1 MAEGLAS
8 ISNTSIMDQKP
19 KSVSDYH
26 RQIRPPSSQ
35 GVGAERKRQGLLK
48 GSQTQTDLW
57 AWPTEEGLQPQD
69 LTLLTDPSAI
79 NFPATLSAVYG
90 WGLHTQ
96 RFLETLT
103 SLKGKEG
110 RGERPRSPV
119 SPQKGRPPHG
129 EHSCGKMKKTLLF
142 KE

>member
-1 MAEGLAS
+1 
-8 ISNTSIMDQKP
+8 MDQKP

-57 AWPTEEGLQPQD
+57 AQPTEEGLQPQE

-79 NFPATLSAVYG
+79 NFPGALSAEFMG
-90 WGLHTQ
+90 GDSTPSA
-96 RFLETLT
+96 F
-103 SLKGKEG
+103 
-110 RGERPRSPV
+110 
-119 SPQKGRPPHG
+119 
-129 EHSCGKMKKTLLF
+129 
-142 KE
+142 